1 MTGRHGRP
9 EPHPGEPVSG
19 RIEGADVPLGPLTTL
34 RVGGPA
40 ARIIEPQGEPQLLQ
54 AVLEVWD
61 SGDDWLV
68 LGGGSNVV
76 ISDDGF
82 DGTVIRV
89 ATRGVARIVAPSGTV
104 RLRVQAG
111 EPWDELVAY
120 TVEQGWSGLEA
131 LSGIPGS
138 TGASPIQN
146 IGAYGQEAGDSIV
159 SVDFLDYGTGR
170 VERIARD
177 DLELG
182 YRTSVFKRG
191 RRGVVLSVTFSLTDA
206 SAQAGAAG
214 ESGSDAPGPLA
225 LGDPIAYPQLAT
237 ALGVA
242 VGDRVALGGVRA
254 AVLRLRAS
262 KGMVLDAT
270 DPDSVSAGSF
280 FTNPIVSENFARGL
294 PSDAPRWLVEPE
306 AEPTVVALPDPASG
320 LTVDLSGP
328 LEASGEPAEPQV
340 KLSAAWLIERAG
352 IGKGFALPGS
362 RAAISSKHTLAIVNT
377 GGATAAEIS
386 ELSRYIQNR
395 VSSEFGVR
403 LHPEP
408 VFVGLD

>member
-1 MTGRHGRP
+1 MSGRHGRS
-9 EPHPGEPVSG
+9 EPHAEGQTNGS
-19 RIEGADVPLGPLTTL
+19 IEAADVPLGPLTTL
-34 RVGGPA
+34 KVGGPA
-40 ARIIEPQGEPQLLQ
+40 ARIIEPQGEPELLQ
-54 AVLEVWD
+54 SVLDVWD
-61 SGDDWLV
+61 SGDDWFV

-76 ISDDGF
+76 ISDEGF
-82 DGTVIRV
+82 DGTVVRV

-111 EPWDELVAY
+111 EPWEDLVAY

-182 YRTSVFKRG
+182 YRTSVFKKG
-191 RRGVVLSVTFSLTDA
+191 RRGVVLSVTFSLTDSDD
-206 SAQAGAAG
+206 SA
-214 ESGSDAPGPLA
+214 EPLGPLA
-225 LGDPIAYPQLAT
+225 LGNPIAYPQLAA

-242 VGDRVALGGVRA
+242 VGDRVALGAVRS
-254 AVLRLRAS
+254 AVLSLRSS
-262 KGMVLDAT
+262 KGMVLDAA

-294 PSDAPRWLVEPE
+294 PSDAPRWLVE
-306 AEPTVVALPDPASG
+306 AEPAPVVVPLPDPASG
-320 LTVDLSGP
+320 LVVDLSGP
-328 LEASGEPAEPQV
+328 LGGAASASAATEPQV

-352 IGKGFALPGS
+352 IGKGFSLPGS

-377 GGATAAEIS
+377 GGAAAADIA

-395 VSSEFGVR
+395 VSAEFGVV
-403 LHPEP
+403 LQPEP
-408 VFVGLD
+408 VFV